1 MLAKSLCLLDDPNII
16 ILLLVVIVLFFF
28 KMDLLLTYKEASSK
42 IWFCSEWEMM
52 LNWVSCHLLFV
63 FEDAWRLLT
72 VYKSLCLLSSLYV
85 CYVSL
90 HLNLSLSLCLSCVCG
105 MLACPP
111 CWLVFCTNLKGPNRK
126 ILLDML
132 CSVGVQRCLPRSPSS
147 PPPLPPPPVSN
158 KTKPRAIGN
167 ASTQEP
173 EKTHLFQEL

>member
-1 MLAKSLCLLDDPNII
+1 MSFRWSKYYYFII
-16 ILLLVVIVLFFF
+16 SSNSTFFFF

-52 LNWVSCHLLFV
+52 LNWVSCHLLICF
-63 FEDAWRLLT
+63 WRCMTIANRLQISLLT
-72 VYKSLCLLSSLYV
+72 LLPLCLLRISPSQ
-85 CYVSL
+85 
-90 HLNLSLSLCLSCVCG
+90 SLSLCLSCVRG
-105 MLACPP
+105 MFACPP

-173 EKTHLFQEL
+173 EKTRLFQEL